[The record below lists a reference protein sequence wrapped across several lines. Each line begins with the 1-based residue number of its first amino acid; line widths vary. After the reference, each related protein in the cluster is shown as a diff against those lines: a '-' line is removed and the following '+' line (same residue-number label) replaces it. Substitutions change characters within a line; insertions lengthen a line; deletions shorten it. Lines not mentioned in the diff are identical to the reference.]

1 MRIVL
6 TLLILLAVGAC
17 SQPTVRVG
25 SKDFTENKILAEM
38 FALLLEDAGF
48 RVQRTIPAGSVTG
61 TFDVLRGGT
70 IDLYPEYTGTGLVL
84 LGLPALPDRD
94 QAFVVVSREFA
105 KVGLTVLDRLGLQN
119 TYSVLITENLT
130 TARGVASIA
139 DLAKQAPDL
148 RIAVSDDFARRP
160 ADGLQP
166 FLDHYGLRFRDVA
179 TVPLRDRLHLYDMLL
194 EGKADVI
201 IGFQTDPQIVD
212 YQLRALASD
221 TPFFPAYE
229 AVPLVT
235 QEALSRAPAIGYTLQ
250 KLAGKLD
257 VQRMRA
263 LNREVIFAG
272 RSPRN
277 VARAALVQ
285 MNLIPGSVTAE
296 QPDIQI
302 AIDPWEVGGPIA
314 TAVLRAA
321 RQALP
326 ERETAFRKSVAP
338 VASLLR
344 HEARMAW
351 TPSIGQFRIVNGS
364 AYLYPELES
373 IAATG
378 SVFVHALARRDD
390 TASLAGAKTIAGG
403 PLGSPSHKFAE
414 AVAAWHTPAPQIVS
428 LPDTDAATAAGAVI
442 AGKADVAFVIA
453 SLNRTDI
460 AKLLQPDAQ
469 VKLIAA
475 DRWWV
480 GSARLALPFLAKA
493 RITADVYAATSEPV
507 ETLAMQATVAG
518 PSPPAS
524 IIGRQ
529 GPSSYSEDVY
539 PVTDSVVLAFNEH
552 LGTHPDIGPHLR
564 RAAALTPEQRRGVAR
579 LNPTPGQ
586 TVLSLAI
593 ILYLFWCGWLF
604 VRPRKA

>member
-1 MRIVL
+1 MR
-6 TLLILLAVGAC
+6 TLLILLACLALAAC

-48 RVQRTIPAGSVTG
+48 RVHRTIPAGSITG
-61 TFDVLRGGT
+61 TFDVLRGGS

-84 LGLPALPDRD
+84 LGLPALPVPD

-105 KVGLTVLDRLGLQN
+105 KVGLTVLDRLGFQN
-119 TYSVLITENLT
+119 TYSVLITEDLA
-130 TARGVASIA
+130 TARGIASVA
-139 DLAKQAPDL
+139 DLAKYAPEL
-148 RIAVSDDFARRP
+148 RIAVTDDFARRP

-166 FLDHYGLRFRDVA
+166 FLDHYGLRFRESA
-179 TVPLRDRLHLYDMLL
+179 IVPLRDRLHLYDMLL

-201 IGFQTDPQIVD
+201 IGFQTDPQIAD
-212 YQLRALASD
+212 YHLRALPAD
-221 TPFFPAYE
+221 TLFFPAYE
-229 AVPLVT
+229 PVPLVS
-235 QEALSRAPAIGYTLQ
+235 QEALARAPAIGYTLQ

-257 VQRMRA
+257 GQRMRA

-285 MNLIPGSVTAE
+285 MGLIPGSLAPE
-296 QPDIQI
+296 PPDIEI
-302 AIDPWEVGGPIA
+302 AVDPWEVGGPMA

-326 ERETAFRKSVAP
+326 ERETAYHQTVAP
-338 VASLLR
+338 VAAMLR

-351 TPSIGQFRIVNGS
+351 TPSIGQFRIIDGR
-364 AYLYPELES
+364 AYLHPELET

-378 SVFVHALARRDD
+378 SVFVHALARRDNLEGL
-390 TASLAGAKTIAGG
+390 SGAETIAGG
-403 PLGSPSHKFAE
+403 PIGSPSYKLAQ
-414 AVAAWHTPAPQIVS
+414 AIAAWHTPAPRVVS
-428 LPDTDAATAAGAVI
+428 LADSDAATAAAALAEGE
-442 AGKADVAFVIA
+442 ADVAFVIA
-453 SLNRTDI
+453 TLNRPDL
-460 AKLLQPDAQ
+460 ARLLQPDAP
-469 VKLIAA
+469 VKLIDA
-475 DRWWV
+475 DRWWI

-493 RITADVYAATSEPV
+493 RITADIYPSIGEPV
-507 ETLAMQATVAG
+507 ATLAMQATVAG
-518 PSPPAS
+518 PSPPTS

-539 PVTDSVVLAFNEH
+539 PVTDSVVLAFNKH

-564 RAAALTPEQRRGVAR
+564 RAAALTPEQRRGAAR

-586 TVLSLAI
+586 TMLSLAI
-593 ILYLFWCGWLF
+593 ILYLCWCGWLF
-604 VRPRKA
+604 VRPRKT